1 MRVGVDL
8 KHRAAIV
15 YWASLHI
22 SARKRLWAENR
33 DPNIVELIQGV
44 QLTGRILRPSQPGE
58 SYDDVLRTKIV
69 ILIDGRFYDHVEYLE
84 RHFEVHELPQNL
96 S

>member
-22 SARKRLWAENR
+22 SARKRLLAEGR
-33 DPNIVELIQGV
+33 DPNTAELIQGV
-44 QLTGRILRPSQPGE
+44 QLAGRVLRPTQPGE
-58 SYDDVLRTKIV
+58 RYEDVLRKKIV
-69 ILIDGRFYDHVEYLE
+69 VFADARFWRYKEYLE
-84 RHFEVHELPQNL
+84 RFFELSELPSNL
-96 S
+96 

>member
-8 KHRAAIV
+8 QRRAAIV

-22 SARKRLWAENR
+22 SARKRLLAEGR
-33 DPNIVELIQGV
+33 DPNTAELIQGV
-44 QLTGRILRPSQPGE
+44 QLSGRVLRPI
-58 SYDDVLRTKIV
+58 DALRDKIV
-69 ILIDGRFYDHVEYLE
+69 VFIDGRFYDHVEYLE

-96 S
+96 

>member
-8 KHRAAIV
+8 RHRAAIV

-22 SARKRLWAENR
+22 SARKRLLAEGR
-33 DPNIVELIQGV
+33 DPNTVELIQGV
-44 QLTGRILRPSQPGE
+44 QLSGRILRPQPGE
-58 SYDDVLRTKIV
+58 SYIDALGDRIV
-69 ILIDGRFYDHVEYLE
+69 IFIDGRFYDHVEYLE